1 MWEAQRDET
10 GGRARARSE
19 RAVPVTRRR
28 LELYVEAR
36 SRRRFFLQPTRGDL
50 DSGSSRGTER
60 GRLPVNTSEKKID
73 SDVRRKGRERS
84 REGSERSSTSPL
96 TATGNQK
103 PMRQEARAPA
113 RLRPKGRCFGPVQF
127 GQLQG
132 LSGNSQ
138 SPG

>member
-28 LELYVEAR
+28 LELYVEAK

-73 SDVRRKGRERS
+73 SDVRRKRRERS
-84 REGSERSSTSPL
+84 GEGSERSSTSPL

-103 PMRQEARAPA
+103 PMRQEARASA
-113 RLRPKGRCFGPVQF
+113 RLRPKGRCFGSVQF

>member
-1 MWEAQRDET
+1 MGSAEDET

-60 GRLPVNTSEKKID
+60 GRLPVNTSEKKIN
-73 SDVRRKGRERS
+73 SDVRRKRRERS
-84 REGSERSSTSPL
+84 GEGSERSSTSPL

-103 PMRQEARAPA
+103 PVRQEARAPA

>member
-28 LELYVEAR
+28 LELYVEAK

-73 SDVRRKGRERS
+73 SDVRRKRRERS
-84 REGSERSSTSPL
+84 GEGSERSSTSPL
-96 TATGNQK
+96 TTTGNRK
-103 PMRQEARAPA
+103 PVRQEARAPA

>member
-19 RAVPVTRRR
+19 RAVPVTQRR
-28 LELYVEAR
+28 LELYVEAK

-73 SDVRRKGRERS
+73 SDVRRKRRKRS

-96 TATGNQK
+96 TATGNRK
-103 PMRQEARAPA
+103 PVRQEARAPA
-113 RLRPKGRCFGPVQF
+113 RLRPKGRCFRPVQF